1 MSTACCS
8 PAAPAVDPGYRR
20 ALWIALVVNLGMF
33 VGEIIASQVSGSVSL
48 LADAIDFFGDA
59 GNYGISLAVV
69 GLSLTTRARAAV
81 FKAFCMGAFGV
92 FVLGKAA
99 WNLKTGIPPEAATM
113 GFIGV
118 LALSA
123 NLGVAFIL
131 YRFREGDANMRSV
144 WICTRNDAIG
154 NAAVLLA
161 AAGVF
166 GTGSA
171 WPDLLVAA
179 AMGGLA
185 IAGAATVLRHAR
197 SELQPVDGR

>member
-1 MSTACCS
+1 MSASCCS
-8 PAAPAVDPGYRR
+8 ALQHTVDPKYRR
-20 ALWIALVVNLGMF
+20 ALWIALVVNLSMF
-33 VGEIIASQVSGSVSL
+33 GAEIVASQVSGSVSL
-48 LADAIDFFGDA
+48 MADAIDFFGDA

-69 GLSLTTRARAAV
+69 GLSLATRAKAALY
-81 FKAFCMGAFGV
+81 KAACMGAFGV

-99 WNLKTGIPPEAATM
+99 WSLKTGVAPEAATM
-113 GFIGV
+113 GIIGV

-123 NLGVAFIL
+123 NLSVAFML

-154 NAAVLLA
+154 NVAVLLA

-166 GTGSA
+166 GSGSA

-179 AMGGLA
+179 AMAGLA
-185 IAGAATVLRHAR
+185 LIGAVTVLKHAR
-197 SELQPVDGR
+197 RELRPAHAR